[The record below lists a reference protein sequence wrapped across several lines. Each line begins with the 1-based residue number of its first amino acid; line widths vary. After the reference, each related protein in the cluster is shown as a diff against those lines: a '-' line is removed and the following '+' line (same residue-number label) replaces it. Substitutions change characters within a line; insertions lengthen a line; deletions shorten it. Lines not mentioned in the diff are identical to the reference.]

1 MSKNLEDIVASI
13 RGIRAKKRPEVEANL
28 QKIDNLLN
36 ALRTTRGR
44 ADSVADQYPDLK
56 EALRGISFKK
66 AEELL
71 GKARSACE
79 TALVRLSRDSI
90 NIGVAGKARQGK
102 SQILQMLT
110 GLGDAQIPTGDGDF
124 CTASRSVVRNGD
136 AQSATVFFLSES
148 DLLSKKVFPSF
159 APIGTKYGV
168 GLESRKPGNLSAF
181 MNDTYPTQKEIQ
193 KSGATSTAQQNWE
206 KVLALQSDLKDAS
219 LRSRLGALP
228 ESVNMDSIR
237 DYLVK
242 DEGQKAYQVVDHV
255 EIVTPFP
262 GNLPKGMTVYDIPG
276 LEDPT
281 PGIKA
286 AMLESIKNDADIVFF
301 LRLPAASG
309 DGWGEPDDDAFD
321 MLRSVY
327 PTGEVDINDWV
338 QVILNH
344 WPARGNSKNAEKMKA
359 GAMDKWGIKA
369 VLCDCGKQDEVRE
382 MIDANIDALVSQA
395 GRIDDLRIRQAD
407 EAFRVALA
415 EANTLYNALRN
426 ASGDVV
432 AQESGFDFEIH
443 WEEFQN
449 WLRLPFRSQITPK
462 GHQDDSLY
470 PFSGIAKEVLSER
483 FKAAKAKFKTIYEA
497 NEDSLQFPAELPVF
511 SKTRIKNLMGGQ
523 PGAEDVVNLAV
534 RNQREAVLKF
544 IRVELTE
551 CCDELMNR
559 YFEKVVSIGFDGN
572 PALKLFGGEKGK
584 VVSRERIAGFLA
596 SVRQGGSFPT
606 IESAAE
612 ELQAFSLT
620 FEDTILPAIY
630 STGELDDFDPDRSFE
645 DKKAIAEDD
654 SEEME
659 EEVRQID
666 RVKKHINTQI
676 PVADAEGRAKYLFN
690 WLKMKSG
697 SIVSAMTSGSDES
710 AVAVIAKYVAAAM
723 KANYDA
729 FVYRFIWGAD
739 CTNEWRR
746 LADYNK
752 SVFWK
757 DEFEAKA
764 ANSRLAKDW
773 NAALADFAAA
783 L

>member
-1 MSKNLEDIVASI
+1 MSKNLDGIVAKI
-13 RGIRAKKRPEVEANL
+13 RDVRAQKRPEIEKNL
-28 QKIDNLLN
+28 QKIDALL
-36 ALRTTRGR
+36 AAIRDTRGR
-44 ADSVADQYPDLK
+44 ASAVAARYPDLAT
-56 EALRGISFKK
+56 ALQGISFND
-66 AEELL
+66 AENKLNE
-71 GKARSACE
+71 ARKSCE
-79 TALVRLSRDSI
+79 DALTRLRRDSI

-168 GLESRKPGNLSAF
+168 GLDSRKPGNLIAF

-219 LRSRLGALP
+219 LRSRLGASP

-344 WPARGNSKNAEKMKA
+344 WPDRGNSKNAEKMKA

-382 MIDANIDALVSQA
+382 MVDANIDALVSQA

-407 EAFRVALA
+407 EAFRIALA
-415 EANTLYNALRN
+415 KANAIYDALRN
-426 ASGDVV
+426 ASGDFV
-432 AQESGFDFEIH
+432 AQESGFDFERH
-443 WEEFQN
+443 LLTFMAE
-449 WLRLPFRSQITPK
+449 LRGPLKKDMSPAFREMVR
-462 GHQDDSLY
+462 
-470 PFSGIAKEVLSER
+470 EVLAR
-483 FKAAKAKFKTIYEA
+483 HFKKAETRLEHLYAENADAK
-497 NEDSLQFPAELPVF
+497 DFPPELPVF
-511 SKTRIKNLMGGQ
+511 SKVRIKEEFDAGYG
-523 PGAEDVVNLAV
+523 PAGVIEKTV
-534 RNQREAVLKF
+534 RNQREAVLKLL
-544 IRVELTE
+544 RDQLTE
-551 CCDELMNR
+551 CCGELVARYYDCIVETGFNPNPSLNR
-559 YFEKVVSIGFDGN
+559 ISSVSDGDGSS
-572 PALKLFGGEKGK
+572 K
-584 VVSRERIAGFLA
+584 ERLDRFLSA
-596 SVRQGGSFPT
+596 IRANGSYDSL
-606 IESAAE
+606 ESAIE
-612 ELQAFSLT
+612 GLLRFRLSFDET
-620 FEDTILPAIY
+620 VLPAIY
-630 STGELDDFDPDRSFE
+630 GIRDLDDFNPELPREVKDEGSHELDDI
-645 DKKAIAEDD
+645 KAYIGGLHD
-654 SEEME
+654 SEKQTE
-659 EEVRQID
+659 
-666 RVKKHINTQI
+666 
-676 PVADAEGRAKYLFN
+676 AFFN
-690 WLKMKSG
+690 WLRQKSE
-697 SIVSAMTSGSDES
+697 SVLSCVTSGSDSSPLAIVSEH
-710 AVAVIAKYVAAAM
+710 VANTM
-723 KANYDA
+723 RANFDA
-729 FVYRFIWGAD
+729 FVFRFIWGNA
-739 CTNEWRR
+739 TGNEWRR
-746 LADYNK
+746 FADHNK
-752 SVFWK
+752 AVFWK
-757 DEFEAKA
+757 EEFDKAA
-764 ANSRLAKDW
+764 ANSKLAQEW
-773 NAALADFAAA
+773 QAALSSLAAA